1 MTSSSA
7 AAAVS
12 LGNGEIRH
20 KQQTVANIRAGKG
33 GDGGGGAD
41 VSLATSANEVT
52 ALNTLTL
59 DTAATVVSPR
69 DHLYI
74 CDIQEN
80 NTPLASNSCIIIL

>member
-1 MTSSSA
+1 MTSGSA

-12 LGNGEIRH
+12 LGNGEVCH
-20 KQQTVANIRAGKG
+20 KKQTVAHVRAGK
-33 GDGGGGAD
+33 DGGVGAD
-41 VSLATSANEVT
+41 VSLAAAANEAT
-52 ALNTLTL
+52 ALTILPL